1 MKVLCPQRRVGCW
14 PAAGF
19 TADLTSVPSAACV
32 CTFLIVSF
40 EATMFLIFDK
50 VQLDSITD
58 SLNMRLGK
66 FQEIA
71 QDREA
76 WCAADRGV
84 T

>member
-1 MKVLCPQRRVGCW
+1 MSCW

-19 TADLTSVPSAACV
+19 TAHLISVLSVACV
-32 CTFLIVSF
+32 FTFVIVSS

-50 VQLDSITD
+50 IQLDSIAD
-58 SLNMRLGK
+58 SLDMHLGK
-66 FQEIA
+66 FWEIVK
-71 QDREA
+71 DREA

>member
-1 MKVLCPQRRVGCW
+1 
-14 PAAGF
+14 
-19 TADLTSVPSAACV
+19 
-32 CTFLIVSF
+32 
-40 EATMFLIFDK
+40 MFLIFDK

-66 FQEIA
+66 FQEIV